1 MKGYIYA
8 LCKDGVQID
17 QTSLDEKDISHAK
30 YLFYGEFGHKKERGD
45 KVTLIR
51 IEEEE

>member
-8 LCKDGVQID
+8 LYRNGEQID
-17 QTSLDEKDISHAK
+17 QTSIDEKNMTLAK
-30 YLFYGEFGHKKERGD
+30 HLFYGEFGYKKERGD

>member
-1 MKGYIYA
+1 MKNYIYV
-8 LCKDGVQID
+8 LCRKGEQID
-17 QTSLDEKDISHAK
+17 KTSLDEKDISHAK
-30 YLFYGEFGHKKERGD
+30 YLFYGEFGHKKEKGD